1 MLLSISSS
9 KLRQTA
15 SDRPGVAQPVPLRD
29 IPAQPWNRIAV
40 AALAMLLLMLGA
52 WEWHWRAFGA
62 TPSIRNTDALW
73 AIQRR
78 SIDNGEGG
86 ATVLVGDSRMFFNL
100 QLPVWERLDGKRP
113 IQLSFEGT
121 SPLRFMEDLAADPRF
136 TGRLLV
142 NIAPVMFFEEFG
154 RHAAALAYYA
164 HESPSQRVGQWL
176 SMRLI
181 EPVFA
186 FDDPDFALAA
196 VIERQPW
203 PDRPGRRALAEPRK
217 ISMLEADRSAHLW
230 SKVETDAE
238 YCALVRAVWMRRF
251 ALWKV
256 DPPPEK
262 IRQIAQEQIDRAAK
276 AVATLHARGV
286 EVLFVRMPSAG
297 PFLEL
302 ENSIFPRVGTWN
314 ALLTATGAP
323 GIHFEDYPEL
333 QGLDLPEWSHL
344 SRADAERFT
353 ESLYRILERDFGG
366 MVTAKE
372 APIYR

>member
-1 MLLSISSS
+1 MLLSTSSS

-15 SDRPGVAQPVPLRD
+15 ADRPGVAQPVPLRD
-29 IPAQPWNRIAV
+29 IPAQPWNRIAA

-52 WEWHWRAFGA
+52 WEWRWRAFGA

-78 SIDNGEGG
+78 RIDNGEGG
-86 ATVLVGDSRMFFNL
+86 ATVLVGDSRIFFNL

-121 SPLRFMEDLAADPRF
+121 SPLRFMEDLAADPKF

-181 EPVFA
+181 EPVVA
-186 FDDPDFALAA
+186 FDDPEFALAA
-196 VIERQPW
+196 VIERLPW
-203 PDRPGRRALAEPRK
+203 PDRPGKPMLAEPRK

-238 YCALVRAVWMRRF
+238 YRAAVRAVWAQRF
-251 ALWKV
+251 PLWRV
-256 DPPPEK
+256 DPPPAK
-262 IRQIAQEQIDRAAK
+262 IRQLIQEQTDRAAK
-276 AVATLHARGV
+276 AVTKLRARGV
-286 EVLFVRMPSAG
+286 SVLFVRMPSDG
-297 PFLEL
+297 PFLDV
-302 ENSIFPRVGTWN
+302 ENNLFPRETWD

-333 QGLDLPEWSHL
+333 RDLDLPEWSHL
-344 SRADAERFT
+344 SRADAEQLT

-372 APIYR
+372 APISR